1 MQENANES
9 VHEVMTI
16 AVSETEFAFR
26 VNGVTVAKRHLA
38 ATIGRSDDSV
48 TEKTLARYLVIVPF
62 LATAFRMPKEASES
76 VRYGAIK
83 AKSLF
88 KALRITED
96 NTMAF
101 MMVFLRLAETDAD
114 SPQEAI
120 SAVSQRMRDGG
131 FYTGKSGSFPT
142 GERQSP
148 RKTLH

>member
-1 MQENANES
+1 MQEDANES

-16 AVSETEFAFR
+16 AVNETKFAFR

-38 ATIGRSDDSV
+38 ATIGKGEHI
-48 TEKTLARYLVIVPF
+48 TEKVLARYLVIVPF
-62 LATAFRMPKEASES
+62 LATAFRMPNGASES
-76 VRYGAIK
+76 VRYGATK

-101 MMVFLRLAETDAD
+101 MMVFLRLADDEAD

-131 FYTGKSGSFPT
+131 LYTGKSGSFPT